1 MVRLLR
7 FMGKWNPC
15 KRREFIKK
23 LKKVGFESPEP
34 GGSHFYMRYGT
45 YTLTL
50 PSNKEYSVPQVKMLL
65 KEIEQGIKKEI
76 SSDEWESL

>member
-1 MVRLLR
+1 
-7 FMGKWNPC
+7 MGKWNPC

-23 LKKVGFESPEP
+23 LKKVGFKPPEP

-65 KEIEQGIKKEI
+65 NEIEQGIKKEI